1 MRAIRVT
8 LGFASSASN
17 IRTTP
22 YKLRFAISSE
32 YFEMTVINAS
42 RNERNYGYSNV
53 SYYYFSALGTSS
65 ARSLSVAEKRKKSP
79 KPPSFIQKE
88 CRATKVERA
97 PRVKSQTFLSRE
109 CARADLRGGCAPE
122 TSTGRNYTQ

>member
-1 MRAIRVT
+1 MRETMAILMFPTTIFQHSVHPQRV
-8 LGFASSASN
+8 
-17 IRTTP
+17 
-22 YKLRFAISSE
+22 
-32 YFEMTVINAS
+32 
-42 RNERNYGYSNV
+42 
-53 SYYYFSALGTSS
+53 
-65 ARSLSVAEKRKKSP
+65 SVAEKRKKSP

-97 PRVKSQTFLSRE
+97 PRVKSQTFLSGE